1 MAGSQEAFKDVIFS
15 GKCLLENFLLMSYM
29 PANGGN
35 YIK

>member
-1 MAGSQEAFKDVIFS
+1 MAGSKEAFKDVVFS
-15 GKCLLENFLLMSYM
+15 GKCLPENFLLMSYT